1 MSVGL
6 EFEWKIINI
15 IEADIVKIVDEL
27 VMRYFMELWTNVLRR
42 TTTRFFQKIVNCVS
56 KDIDC
61 VAYEVNVRLLNLVLS
76 LPRIL

>member
-27 VMRYFMELWTNVLRR
+27 VMRYFMELWTNVLCR
-42 TTTRFFQKIVNCVS
+42 TATRFLQKIVNCVS

-76 LPRIL
+76 LP

>member
-27 VMRYFMELWTNVLRR
+27 VMRYFMELWTNVLCR
-42 TTTRFFQKIVNCVS
+42 TTTCFLQKIVNCVG

-76 LPRIL
+76 LP